1 MKRNKFNLRL
11 LLGLT
16 LLLGIIADTVLTN
29 YGSGGFARNQQNTA
43 SVAVSK

>member
-16 LLLGIIADTVLTN
+16 LLLGIIADTVFTN
-29 YGSGGFARNQQNTA
+29 YNNAGFARNQQNTA